1 MKRFPVVWR
10 HLLLSLVAAIALWVF
25 LELTQNPDGRRDY
38 EGVPVQFI
46 DLASEYI
53 VVDESGS
60 EQATVPV
67 VSLEIYSDQISLGK
81 IRQSDLVVTADL
93 VKAGLGLQQVAV
105 NVVLN
110 RSDVGYVKIVADP
123 PVIDVRIDEQREVIV
138 PVTIRAQ
145 RPDTMD
151 ITSEDPQIDFVAGG
165 VRTVTMS
172 GPATLVEKVQS
183 AAVDVVV
190 GPVSASYRTSAE
202 VVVAD
207 ASGREVSGVV
217 ITPATVDLQITI
229 RSKVG
234 IKEAVI
240 LPQVT
245 GYVAAGYRIEAVQV
259 IPQTVS
265 ISGGS
270 DVVEQTN
277 SIRTVA
283 LDVSGI
289 RDTITETVRLQ
300 IDPNISFLNNP
311 RGEAQV
317 VVQVVPVS
325 EAVRVRLPVAVQLSE
340 IPEGRQFAVNP
351 STVELDVVIG
361 ANAMQRTTLGAF
373 VALAPV
379 GAWDAAAPFREVQLQ
394 LPAGIQLLSAVP
406 VVQLNETT
414 ALTTTLDGTLTT
426 LTPTPTGTPET
437 TDESTN

>member
-25 LELTQNPDGRRDY
+25 LELTQNPDGRRDF

-53 VVDESGS
+53 IVDESGS
-60 EQATVPV
+60 EQTTVPV

-110 RSDVGYVKIVADP
+110 RSDVGYVKIVANP
-123 PVIDVRIDEQREVIV
+123 PVIDVRIDEQRAMVV

-145 RPDTMD
+145 RSDMVD
-151 ITSEDPQIDFVAGG
+151 ITSEEPQIGFVDGG
-165 VRTVTMS
+165 VRTVTVS
-172 GPATLVEKVQS
+172 GPAALVEKVQS
-183 AAVDVVV
+183 AAADVVV
-190 GPVSASYRTSAE
+190 RPVSASYRTSAE
-202 VVVAD
+202 VVVSD

-217 ITPATVDLQITI
+217 ITPQTVDLQITI

-234 IKEAVI
+234 IKEVVI

-245 GYVAAGYRIEAVQV
+245 GYVAAGYRIEEVQV
-259 IPQTVS
+259 APQTVS

-277 SIRTVA
+277 SIRTVP

-289 RDTITETVRLQ
+289 RETITQTVRLQ

-317 VVQVVPVS
+317 VVRVVPVS

-340 IPEGRQFAVNP
+340 IPEGRQFVVNP
-351 STVELDVVIG
+351 ATVELDVVVG
-361 ANAMQRTTLGAF
+361 ANAMQRASLGAF
-373 VALAPV
+373 SAIAPV
-379 GAWDAAAPFREVQLQ
+379 GVWDGAAPFREVQLQ
-394 LPAGIQLLSAVP
+394 LPAGVQLLSAVP
-406 VVQLNETT
+406 VVQLTETT
-414 ALTTTLDGTLTT
+414 V
-426 LTPTPTGTPET
+426 LTPALESTPLAPTGTPET

>member
-25 LELTQNPDGRRDY
+25 LELTQNPDGRRDF

-53 VVDESGS
+53 VVDETGS
-60 EQATVPV
+60 EQTTVPV

-110 RSDVGYVKIVADP
+110 RSDVGYVKIVANP
-123 PVIDVRIDEQREVIV
+123 PVVDVRIDEQRVVVV

-145 RPDTMD
+145 RLEMAD
-151 ITSEDPQIDFVAGG
+151 ITSEEPQIGFVEGG
-165 VRTVTMS
+165 ARTVTVS

-183 AAVDVVV
+183 AAADVVV
-190 GPVSASYRTSAE
+190 GSVSASYRTSAE

-217 ITPATVDLQITI
+217 ISPQAVDLQITI

-234 IKEAVI
+234 IKEVVI

-245 GYVAAGYRIEAVQV
+245 GYTAAGYRIEEVQV
-259 IPQTVS
+259 MPQTVS

-270 DVVEQTN
+270 DVVEQT
-277 SIRTVA
+277 SGVRTVPV
-283 LDVSGI
+283 DVSGI
-289 RDTITETVRLQ
+289 RETITQTVRLQ
-300 IDPNISFLNNP
+300 IDPNISFLNNS

-317 VVQVVPVS
+317 VVRVVPVS

-340 IPEGRQFAVNP
+340 IPEGRQFVVNP
-351 STVELDVVIG
+351 ATVELDVVIS
-361 ANAMQRTTLGAF
+361 ANAMQRATLGAF
-373 VALAPV
+373 VATAPV
-379 GAWDAAAPFREVQLQ
+379 GVWDAAAPFRELQLQ

-406 VVQLNETT
+406 VVQLSETT
-414 ALTTTLDGTLTT
+414 VLTSTLDGA
-426 LTPTPTGTPET
+426 PVAPTGTPET

>member
-25 LELTQNPDGRRDY
+25 LELTQNPDGRRDF

-53 VVDESGS
+53 IVDESGS
-60 EQATVPV
+60 EQTTVPV

-110 RSDVGYVKIVADP
+110 RSDVGYVKIVANP
-123 PVIDVRIDEQREVIV
+123 PVIDVRIDEQRAMVV

-145 RPDTMD
+145 RSDMVD
-151 ITSEDPQIDFVAGG
+151 ITSEEPQIGFVDGG
-165 VRTVTMS
+165 VRTVTVS
-172 GPATLVEKVQS
+172 GPAALVEKVQS
-183 AAVDVVV
+183 AAADVVV
-190 GPVSASYRTSAE
+190 RPVSASYRTSAE

-217 ITPATVDLQITI
+217 ITPQTVDLQITI

-234 IKEAVI
+234 IKEVVI

-245 GYVAAGYRIEAVQV
+245 GYVAAGYRIEEVQV
-259 IPQTVS
+259 APQTVS

-277 SIRTVA
+277 SIRTVP

-289 RDTITETVRLQ
+289 QETITQTVRLQ

-317 VVQVVPVS
+317 VVRVVPVS

-340 IPEGRQFAVNP
+340 IPEGRQFVVNP
-351 STVELDVVIG
+351 ATVELDVVVG
-361 ANAMQRTTLGAF
+361 ANAMQRASLGAF
-373 VALAPV
+373 SAIAPV
-379 GAWDAAAPFREVQLQ
+379 GVWDGAAPFREVQLQ
-394 LPAGIQLLSAVP
+394 LPAGVQLLSAVP
-406 VVQLNETT
+406 VVQLSETT
-414 ALTTTLDGTLTT
+414 V
-426 LTPTPTGTPET
+426 LTPALESTPLAPTGTPET